1 MRKDT
6 SRCSFIFECR
16 NTSSRQ
22 SSRHTRDVYLKSGGF
37 KVWRAVR
44 KTAECPQESL
54 RED

>member
-22 SSRHTRDVYLKSGGF
+22 SSRHARDVYLKGEASRFGERLG
-37 KVWRAVR
+37 KLLNVH
-44 KTAECPQESL
+44 KNP
-54 RED
+54 